1 MLSVGTK
8 VQIKPLGQLLSE
20 GLLEKKGEI
29 LINKN
34 DHFILLCNYAAQYGN
49 LNFKLIFCVF
59 FSLHIIYYIK
69 RRVFPFIL
77 T

>member
-34 DHFILLCNYAAQYGN
+34 DHTP
-49 LNFKLIFCVF
+49 
-59 FSLHIIYYIK
+59 FSP
-69 RRVFPFIL
+69 RR
-77 T
+77 